1 MQDFLS
7 EVTVACTVGPEGQA
21 SMKEIEVVFVQFVV
35 WSLLE
40 GCLAWW
46 EKKEESLVSFRLKRA
61 G

>member
-1 MQDFLS
+1 M
-7 EVTVACTVGPEGQA
+7 ACTVGPEGQA
-21 SMKEIEVVFVQFVV
+21 STKEIEVVFVQFVV